1 MRKLGACRAAAD
13 LQPTFPKPDRLIGN
27 PALLKKVGMVV
38 AGVAL
43 LLLVGMVFVRSGPLA
58 PVQVVVTTVK
68 EGRIQP
74 GIFGVGAVEAR
85 RSWMVGPTTAGRLL
99 NVKVDV
105 GDQVNAGDL
114 LAEMDPVDI
123 AQRLEASQATVA
135 RATSALN
142 AAQAQLADA
151 VARREL
157 ASINAKRNQDLA
169 AQNFISA
176 SALEARMQERAS
188 ADAGYQ
194 VAWAN
199 LEAAGQDLSRTKA
212 DRDAVGKQRAN
223 VQLVAPNSGVVV
235 SRDAEPGS
243 TVVAGQAVLR
253 MVDPNSLWIKMR
265 VDQGRS
271 AGLNPGLG
279 AKITLR
285 SQPNVS
291 HSGKVA
297 RVEMQA
303 DSVTE
308 ERIAQIEFDAGS
320 DALRKTSLGEQAE
333 VTLDLPQTAPALIVP
348 NAAIQRIQGKV
359 GVWRVHER
367 KLDYVPIR
375 LGASDL
381 DGQVQVLN
389 GLKSGDIVVVYSQK
403 ALKDDTRTKVVE
415 TLVGN
420 AERSTS
426 P

>member
-1 MRKLGACRAAAD
+1 MR
-13 LQPTFPKPDRLIGN
+13 RLGN
-27 PALLKKVGMVV
+27 PALLKKVGMAV
-38 AGVAL
+38 AGIAF
-43 LLLVGMVFVRSGPLA
+43 LLLVALVFMRSGPLA
-58 PVQVVVTTVK
+58 PVQVVVTAVK
-68 EGRIQP
+68 EGQIQP
-74 GIFGVGAVEAR
+74 QIFGVGTVEAR
-85 RSWMVGPTTAGRLL
+85 RSWMVGPTTAGRVLM
-99 NVKVDV
+99 VKADV
-105 GDQVNAGDL
+105 GDQVQAGDL
-114 LAEMDPVDI
+114 LAEMDAVDI

-135 RATSALN
+135 RASSALN
-142 AAQAQLADA
+142 AAHAQLADA
-151 VARREL
+151 NARREL

-176 SALEARMQERAS
+176 GALEARLQEKTS

-194 VAWAN
+194 VAVAN
-199 LEAAGQDLSRTKA
+199 VEAAGQELSRTKA
-212 DRDAVGKQRAN
+212 ERDALGKQRAN
-223 VQLVAPNSGVVV
+223 VRLMAPNTGVVV
-235 SRDAEPGS
+235 SREAESGS

-271 AGLNPGLG
+271 AGMTPGLN

-291 HSGKVA
+291 LSGKVA

-308 ERIAQIEFDAGS
+308 ERIAQIEFDSGS
-320 DALRKTSLGEQAE
+320 DAMHKTSLGELAE
-333 VTLDLPQTAPALIVP
+333 VTLELPQLAPALIVP

-359 GVWRVHER
+359 GVWKVQDH
-367 KLDYVPIR
+367 KLEYVPVR

-381 DGQVQVLN
+381 DGQVQVLD
-389 GLKSGDIVVVYSQK
+389 GLKSGDSVVVYSQK
-403 ALKDDTRTKVVE
+403 ALKGDTRIKVVDV
-415 TLVGN
+415 LVGN

>member
-1 MRKLGACRAAAD
+1 MRKL
-13 LQPTFPKPDRLIGN
+13 IN
-27 PALLKKVGMVV
+27 PALLKKVGIVV
-38 AGVAL
+38 AGFALLVLVAL
-43 LLLVGMVFVRSGPLA
+43 VFMRSGPLA

-74 GIFGVGAVEAR
+74 GIFGVGTVEAR
-85 RSWMVGPTTAGRLL
+85 RSWMVGPTTAGRVL
-99 NVKVDV
+99 NVKADV
-105 GDQVNAGDL
+105 GDQVKAGDL
-114 LAEMDPVDI
+114 LAEMDAVDI

-135 RATSALN
+135 RASSALN
-142 AAQAQLADA
+142 AAHAQLADA
-151 VARREL
+151 NARREL

-176 SALEARMQERAS
+176 GALEARLQEKAS

-194 VAWAN
+194 VALAN
-199 LEAAGQDLSRTKA
+199 LEAAGQELSRTRA
-212 DRDAVGKQRAN
+212 DRDAMGKQRAN
-223 VQLVAPNSGVVV
+223 VRLMAPNSGVVV
-235 SRDAEPGS
+235 SREAEPGS

-271 AGLNPGLG
+271 AGLTPGLT

-285 SQPNVS
+285 SRPNVS
-291 HSGKVA
+291 LSGKVA

-308 ERIAQIEFDAGS
+308 ERIAQIEFDSGS
-320 DALRKTSLGEQAE
+320 DALRKTSLGELAE
-333 VTLDLPQTAPALIVP
+333 VTLELPQPAPALIVP

-359 GVWRVHER
+359 GVWRIQER
-367 KLDYVPIR
+367 KLEYVPVR

-381 DGQVQVLN
+381 DGQVQVIE
-389 GLKSGDIVVVYSQK
+389 GLKSGDSVVVYSQK
-403 ALKDDTRTKVVE
+403 ALKDDTRIKVVE
-415 TLVGN
+415 ALVGN
-420 AERSTS
+420 TERSTS

>member
-1 MRKLGACRAAAD
+1 MR
-13 LQPTFPKPDRLIGN
+13 RLGN
-27 PALLKKVGMVV
+27 PALLKKVGMAV
-38 AGVAL
+38 AGIAL
-43 LLLVGMVFVRSGPLA
+43 LLLVALVFMRSGPLA
-58 PVQVVVTTVK
+58 PVQVVVTAVK
-68 EGRIQP
+68 EGQIQP
-74 GIFGVGAVEAR
+74 QIFGVGTVEAR
-85 RSWMVGPTTAGRLL
+85 RSWMVGPTTAGRVLM
-99 NVKVDV
+99 VKADV
-105 GDQVNAGDL
+105 GDQVQAGDL
-114 LAEMDPVDI
+114 LAEMDAVDI

-135 RATSALN
+135 RASSALN
-142 AAQAQLADA
+142 AAHAQLADA
-151 VARREL
+151 NARREL

-176 SALEARMQERAS
+176 GALEARLQEKTS

-194 VAWAN
+194 VAVAN
-199 LEAAGQDLSRTKA
+199 VEAAGQELSRTKA
-212 DRDAVGKQRAN
+212 ERDALGKQRAN
-223 VQLVAPNSGVVV
+223 VRLMAPNTGVVV
-235 SRDAEPGS
+235 SREAESGS

-271 AGLNPGLG
+271 AGMTPGLN

-291 HSGKVA
+291 LSGKVA

-308 ERIAQIEFDAGS
+308 ERIAQIEFDSGS
-320 DALRKTSLGEQAE
+320 DAMHKTSLGELAE
-333 VTLDLPQTAPALIVP
+333 VTLELPQLAPALIVP

-359 GVWRVHER
+359 GVWKVQDH
-367 KLDYVPIR
+367 KLEYVPVR

-381 DGQVQVLN
+381 DGQVQVLD
-389 GLKSGDIVVVYSQK
+389 GLKSGDSVVVYSQK
-403 ALKDDTRTKVVE
+403 ALKGDTRIKVVDV
-415 TLVGN
+415 LVGN

>member
-1 MRKLGACRAAAD
+1 M
-13 LQPTFPKPDRLIGN
+13 IN
-27 PALLKKVGMVV
+27 PALLKKVGVVV
-38 AGVAL
+38 AGIALLVLVAL
-43 LLLVGMVFVRSGPLA
+43 VFLRSGPLA
-58 PVQVVVTTVK
+58 PVQVVVTTVS

-74 GIFGVGAVEAR
+74 GIFGVGTVEAR
-85 RSWMVGPTTAGRLL
+85 RSWMVGPTTAGRVL
-99 NVKVDV
+99 NVKADV
-105 GDQVNAGDL
+105 GDQVKAGDL
-114 LAEMDPVDI
+114 LAEMDAVDI

-135 RATSALN
+135 RASSALN
-142 AAQAQLADA
+142 AARAQLADA
-151 VARREL
+151 NARREL

-176 SALEARMQERAS
+176 GALEARLQEKVS

-194 VAWAN
+194 VALAN

-212 DRDAVGKQRAN
+212 ERDALGKQRAN
-223 VQLVAPNSGVVV
+223 VRLIAPSSGIVV
-235 SRDAEPGS
+235 SREAEAGS

-253 MVDPNSLWIKMR
+253 MVEPNSLWIKMR

-271 AGLNPGLG
+271 AGLTTGLN

-291 HSGKVA
+291 LNGKVA
-297 RVEMQA
+297 RVEIQA

-320 DALRKTSLGEQAE
+320 VALGKTSLGELAE
-333 VTLDLPQTAPALIVP
+333 VTLELPQPAPTLTVP

-359 GVWRVHER
+359 GVWRIQEH
-367 KLDYVPIR
+367 KLEYVPVR

-381 DGQVQVLN
+381 DGQVQVME
-389 GLKSGDIVVVYSQK
+389 GLKSGDSVVVYSQK
-403 ALKDDTRTKVVE
+403 ALKDDTRIKIVE

-420 AERSTS
+420 TGRPTS

>member
-1 MRKLGACRAAAD
+1 MRKL
-13 LQPTFPKPDRLIGN
+13 IN
-27 PALLKKVGMVV
+27 PALLKKVGIVV
-38 AGVAL
+38 AGFALLVLVAL
-43 LLLVGMVFVRSGPLA
+43 VFMRSGPLA

-74 GIFGVGAVEAR
+74 GIFGVGTVEAR
-85 RSWMVGPTTAGRLL
+85 RSWMVGPTTAGRVL
-99 NVKVDV
+99 NVKADV
-105 GDQVNAGDL
+105 GDQVKAGDL
-114 LAEMDPVDI
+114 LAEMDAVDI

-135 RATSALN
+135 RASSALN
-142 AAQAQLADA
+142 AAHAQLADA
-151 VARREL
+151 NARREL

-176 SALEARMQERAS
+176 GALEARLQEKAS

-194 VAWAN
+194 VALAN
-199 LEAAGQDLSRTKA
+199 LEAAGQELSRTRA
-212 DRDAVGKQRAN
+212 DRDAMGKQRAN
-223 VQLVAPNSGVVV
+223 VRLMAPNSGVVV
-235 SRDAEPGS
+235 SREAEPGS

-271 AGLNPGLG
+271 AGLTPGLN

-291 HSGKVA
+291 LSGKVA

-320 DALRKTSLGEQAE
+320 DALRKTSLGELAE
-333 VTLDLPQTAPALIVP
+333 VTLELPQPAPALIVP
-348 NAAIQRIQGKV
+348 NAAIQRMQGKV
-359 GVWRVHER
+359 GVWRIQEH
-367 KLDYVPIR
+367 KLEYVQVR
-375 LGASDL
+375 LGSSDL
-381 DGQVQVLN
+381 DGQVQVIE
-389 GLKSGDIVVVYSQK
+389 GLKSGDSVVVYSQK
-403 ALKDDTRTKVVE
+403 ALKDDTRIKVVE
-415 TLVGN
+415 ALVGN
-420 AERSTS
+420 TERPTS

>member
-1 MRKLGACRAAAD
+1 VRKL
-13 LQPTFPKPDRLIGN
+13 IN
-27 PALLKKVGMVV
+27 PALLKKVGIVV
-38 AGVAL
+38 AGFALLVLVAL
-43 LLLVGMVFVRSGPLA
+43 VFMRSGPLA

-74 GIFGVGAVEAR
+74 GIFGVGTVEAR
-85 RSWMVGPTTAGRLL
+85 RSWMVGPTTAGRVL
-99 NVKVDV
+99 NVKADV
-105 GDQVNAGDL
+105 GDQVKAGDL
-114 LAEMDPVDI
+114 LAEMDAVDI

-135 RATSALN
+135 RASSSLN
-142 AAQAQLADA
+142 AAHAQLADA
-151 VARREL
+151 NARREL

-176 SALEARMQERAS
+176 GALEARLQEKAS

-194 VAWAN
+194 VALAN
-199 LEAAGQDLSRTKA
+199 LDAAGQELSRTKA
-212 DRDAVGKQRAN
+212 ERDALGKQRAN
-223 VQLVAPNSGVVV
+223 VRLMAPNSGVVV
-235 SRDAEPGS
+235 SREAEPGS

-271 AGLNPGLG
+271 AGLTPGLT

-291 HSGKVA
+291 LSGKVA

-320 DALRKTSLGEQAE
+320 AALGKTSLGELAE
-333 VTLDLPQTAPALIVP
+333 VTLELPQPAPALTVP
-348 NAAIQRIQGKV
+348 NAAIQRMQGKV
-359 GVWRVHER
+359 GVWRIQEHTLE
-367 KLDYVPIR
+367 YVSVR
-375 LGASDL
+375 LGESDL
-381 DGQVQVLN
+381 DGQVQVME
-389 GLKSGDIVVVYSQK
+389 GLKSGDSVVVYSQK
-403 ALKDDTRTKVVE
+403 ALKDDTRIKIVE
-415 TLVGN
+415 ALVGN
-420 AERSTS
+420 TGRPTS